1 MRKISDFYLFFLNF
15 VLVLLIT
22 GTSHAQEKELS
33 QQAQISIL
41 TCGPGAELYSSF
53 GHNAIRVEDPIKGK
67 DEIYNYGTFNFNTP
81 NFYYKFASGK
91 LLYSLSVSDFKRFIY
106 TYDLENRWVKEQIL
120 NLQQEEKEAL
130 YQFLQRNRLPEN
142 RDYKYDFLF
151 DNCATKLPEVL
162 KDVLQDRLHFSTD
175 QITTHFTF
183 RDLIHQNLY
192 YNTWSSFGIDLALG
206 SVIDRE
212 AQPLEYMFLPNYVRL
227 QFDNSTLD
235 KQAFVTKSKDILVY
249 PETKNKTFFFLSPLF
264 WLLLLFIATCL
275 ITYKDYQRKSRN
287 RWFDFSL
294 FLITG
299 FAGLLIFFL
308 WFLTDHS
315 STANNYNI
323 FWALPFNFFVGFL
336 LLKQKAITLWLR
348 PYLIIAIVL
357 IFIVLVLWISSIQVF
372 SPLTSILLALLTIRY
387 SYLYRFYTNKKAK
400 TL

>member
-1 MRKISDFYLFFLNF
+1 
-15 VLVLLIT
+15 
-22 GTSHAQEKELS
+22 
-33 QQAQISIL
+33 
-41 TCGPGAELYSSF
+41 
-53 GHNAIRVEDPIKGK
+53 
-67 DEIYNYGTFNFNTP
+67 
-81 NFYYKFASGK
+81 
-91 LLYSLSVSDFKRFIY
+91 
-106 TYDLENRWVKEQIL
+106 
-120 NLQQEEKEAL
+120 
-130 YQFLQRNRLPEN
+130 
-142 RDYKYDFLF
+142 
-151 DNCATKLPEVL
+151 
-162 KDVLQDRLHFSTD
+162 
-175 QITTHFTF
+175 
-183 RDLIHQNLY
+183 
-192 YNTWSSFGIDLALG
+192 
-206 SVIDRE
+206 
-212 AQPLEYMFLPNYVRL
+212 PNYVRL

-336 LLKQKAITLWLR
+336 LLKEKAITLWLR

-387 SYLYRFYTNKKAK
+387 SYLYRFYTNKKAQ